1 LTPDAPDAGIS
12 TARLFSAGIPGDT
25 LPAADSSMQQLL
37 RFDHPSPLSCLLAW
51 LPGAAVYDETELKSY
66 IRSTLFRRF
75 RRSFGDRKAVDAIYV
90 RAMTL
95 TNNNTALALLLSA
108 FACFDQQDVGIR
120 NPVFNLVFP
129 LADESYEDF
138 SARVKNLPSRLY
150 ADTPHEG
157 DRDKLQHFFGSAF
170 LTYISESRASADRI
184 GEFIEEGENAFI
196 IGGVEDNRDR
206 RANRQGQLFATA
218 LFDNNLQYPSAF
230 LVPELPDNRSGNS
243 FH

>member
-1 LTPDAPDAGIS
+1 MPDAGIS
-12 TARLFSAGIPGDT
+12 LSRRFSAGNPGDT
-25 LPAADSSMQQLL
+25 LPAVDSSLQRLL

-66 IRSTLFRRF
+66 IRSALFGRF
-75 RRSFGDRKAVDAIYV
+75 RRSFGDRKAADAIYV
-90 RAMTL
+90 RAMKL

-108 FACFDQQDVGIR
+108 LACFDHQDVEIR
-120 NPVFNLVFP
+120 NPVFYLVFP
-129 LADESYEDF
+129 LGDESYDDF
-138 SARVKNLPSRLY
+138 RARVKNLPSRLY
-150 ADTPHEG
+150 GDTPHEG

-170 LTYISESRASADRI
+170 LTYISESRASADRF
-184 GEFIEEGENAFI
+184 GEFIEEGEDAFI
-196 IGGVEDNRDR
+196 IGGVDDNRDR

-230 LVPELPDNRSGNS
+230 LVPEPPDTHSGNS